1 MGMSNNFLSQEEIN
15 ALLSG
20 EAMDNNAESDADK
33 SESIEN
39 SITDIDKDLLG
50 EIGNISMGSASTA
63 LYQLINQKVNI
74 TTPVVSVTTLREIK
88 AGFETPNVVV
98 DIEYIAGIVGRNI
111 LIIRNDDGLVISNL
125 MMGGDGNIG
134 ESHELSEL
142 EVSAVS
148 EAMNQ
153 MIGSAATS
161 MATMF
166 GRKVDISPP
175 MARVVTDDNAP
186 ISDAIPEDQPIVKVS
201 FKMTIGDLV
210 DSSIMQIFPIE
221 TAKNI
226 VAIMTGEDNIQEEVK
241 EEEPKV
247 EVPVSEPIASKEIT
261 PEPNM
266 SAAQPQY
273 QQPQMQQQYDQNQM
287 YGQPQMQYDQGQMY
301 GQPQMQYNQS
311 QMYGQPQM
319 QYGQPMQYGYG
330 QMPPQYGQPMQYQQ
344 PVEVHKAAFESL
356 GEQSAVPPIKNID
369 LIMDV
374 PLDISVVLGRTKKS
388 IQDILNL
395 GVGSLI
401 ELQKLAEE
409 PVEILVNGK
418 QIALGEVVVVDE
430 NFGVRITDIVNGSER
445 LKTLSKS

>member
-20 EAMDNNAESDADK
+20 ESTDSEDSNVSSDVNEDMEDA
-33 SESIEN
+33 
-39 SITDIDKDLLG
+39 ITETDKDLLG

-63 LYQLINQKVNI
+63 LYQLINQQVNI
-74 TTPVVSVTTLREIK
+74 TTPVVSVTTLKEIK
-88 AGFETPNVVV
+88 EGFETPNIVL

-111 LIIRNDDGLVISNL
+111 LIIKTYDGLVISNL
-125 MMGGDGNIG
+125 MMGGDGKVTDV
-134 ESHELSEL
+134 HELSEL
-142 EVSAVS
+142 EISAVS

-175 MARVVTDDNAP
+175 TSKVVTDDLVP
-186 ISDAIPEDQPIVKVS
+186 ISDSIPEDQPIVKVS
-201 FKMTIGDLV
+201 FKMTIGDIV
-210 DSSIMQIFPIE
+210 DSNIMQIFPIE

-226 VAIMTGEDNIQEEVK
+226 VAIMTGEDSANKTSESQPEKPK
-241 EEEPKV
+241 EEPIVNKEIHTQPEPQMQQN
-247 EVPVSEPIASKEIT
+247 VSEPQ
-261 PEPNM
+261 M
-266 SAAQPQY
+266 QY
-273 QQPQMQQQYDQNQM
+273 EQPQMQMQQQQYAPQQQM
-287 YGQPQMQYDQGQMY
+287 QGYGQPQMQSYMQQPQMY
-301 GQPQMQYNQS
+301 GGGQVQQYA
-311 QMYGQPQM
+311 
-319 QYGQPMQYGYG
+319 
-330 QMPPQYGQPMQYQQ
+330 Q
-344 PVEVHKAAFESL
+344 PVEVHQAAFEPLTPQNS
-356 GEQSAVPPIKNID
+356 VPPIKNID

-395 GVGSLI
+395 GAGSLI
-401 ELQKLAEE
+401 ELDKLAEE

-430 NFGVRITDIVNGSER
+430 NFGVRITSIVSNVER
-445 LKTLSKS
+445 LKSLK

>member
-20 EAMDNNAESDADK
+20 EAMDNNAETEADK
-33 SESIEN
+33 SEAMEDT
-39 SITDIDKDLLG
+39 ITDIDKDLLG

-63 LYQLINQKVNI
+63 LYQLINQQVNI
-74 TTPVVSVTTLREIK
+74 TTPVVSVTTLKEIK

-98 DIEYIAGIVGRNI
+98 DIEYITGIVGRNI

-125 MMGGDGNIG
+125 MMGGDGKVTD
-134 ESHELSEL
+134 SHELSEL

-175 MARVVTDDNAP
+175 NAKVVTDDNIP

-226 VAIMTGEDNIQEEVK
+226 VAIMTGEDNMQEAEEKVEAK
-241 EEEPKV
+241 TEEPIV
-247 EVPVSEPIASKEIT
+247 NKEINT
-261 PEPNM
+261 EPNM
-266 SAAQPQY
+266 AAS
-273 QQPQMQQQYDQNQM
+273 QPQMMQQ
-287 YGQPQMQYDQGQMY
+287 PEQMQYDQ
-301 GQPQMQYNQS
+301 S
-311 QMYGQPQM
+311 QMMNGQ
-319 QYGQPMQYGYG
+319 MQYGYG
-330 QMPPQYGQPMQYQQ
+330 QMPPQYQQPMQYQQ
-344 PVEVHKAAFESL
+344 PVEVHKAAFEPL

-395 GVGSLI
+395 GAGSLI

-430 NFGVRITDIVNGSER
+430 NFGVRITNIVNGADR
-445 LKTLSKS
+445 LKTLSKN